1 VIQQTFSFA
10 ASASSDQVTDIIVIG
25 SGIGGLSCAALLARY
40 GFDVTVCESHS
51 IPGGAAHAFE
61 RNGFKFDSGPSLYSG
76 LSYSPSA
83 NPLRQ
88 VLDAI
93 GEELP
98 CITYDTWGCCLP
110 EGDFDTSVGAEQFC
124 ELLFLLRGKDAVAE
138 WRELQR
144 VMEPLKSAAIAIPA
158 AALRFDMGAAITV
171 GRFAPSLLR
180 HVANITQLTGSF
192 AQIMNGV
199 IKDPFTRN
207 WLNLLCF
214 LLSGLPAD
222 GTSAAEV
229 AFMFADWYRPG
240 VVLDYP
246 VGGSGA
252 IVDALVRGL
261 QRHGGQLMLNAHVEQ
276 VLVEGNR
283 AVGVRLRGGK
293 EMRSRRAVVS
303 NASVWD
309 TLKLL
314 PEDALPKQFR
324 IKRQTTPEC
333 DSFMHLHLGI
343 DAAGLRSDL
352 ACHYI
357 VVNDWETGVTAPQ
370 NVVLVSIPSLLDP
383 SLAPPGKHVIHVYT
397 PGNEPY
403 GLWQG
408 MDRRSE
414 AYARQKQERAEVMW
428 QALERIIPDIRS
440 RCEVTLVGTPLTH
453 ERFLRRHRGSYG
465 PAIRA
470 GEGFFPGPGTPLPGL
485 LCCGDSTFPGIGLP
499 AVAASGMIAANT
511 IAPVQKHLKMRELPP
526 LSRSTD
532 YSGGLPGEES

>member
-1 VIQQTFSFA
+1 MHRDEHRIRQVIYQISSKK
-10 ASASSDQVTDIIVIG
+10 ASILGYKDTDVIVIG

-76 LSYSPSA
+76 LSYSPST

-98 CITYDTWGCCLP
+98 CITYNTWRCYLP
-110 EGDFDTSVGAEQFC
+110 EGNFDTSVGTDQFC
-124 ELLFLLRGKDAVAE
+124 DVLKRFGGHEAVAE

-144 VMEPLKSAAIAIPA
+144 VMEPLMRAATALPP
-158 AALRFDMGAAITV
+158 AALRFDVGAIMTV
-171 GRFAPSLLR
+171 GRFAPSLFQ
-180 HVANITQLTGSF
+180 HITDIAKLTGSF
-192 AQIMNGV
+192 SQIMDGV
-199 IKDPFTRN
+199 IKDSFTRH
-207 WLNLLCF
+207 WLDLLCF
-214 LLSGLPAD
+214 LLSGLPAN
-222 GTSAAEV
+222 GTSAAEI

-246 VGGSGA
+246 IGGSGA
-252 IVDALVRGL
+252 LVDALVRGL
-261 QRHGGQLMLNAHVEQ
+261 ERHGGQLILNAHVEQ
-276 VLVEGNR
+276 IIVESKR
-283 AVGVRLRGGK
+283 AVGVRLRNGK
-293 EMRSRRAVVS
+293 QIRARRAVIS

-314 PEDALPKQFR
+314 PQGVLPKQFQQ
-324 IKRQTTPEC
+324 RQATPEC

-343 DAAGLRSDL
+343 DAQELRSDL
-352 ACHYI
+352 TCHYI
-357 VVNDWETGVTAPQ
+357 VVNNWENGVTDPQ
-370 NVVLVSIPSLLDP
+370 NIVLVSIPSVLDP
-383 SLAPPGKHVIHVYT
+383 SLAPPGKHVIHAYT

-403 GLWQG
+403 DLWQG
-408 MDRRSE
+408 MNRKSE
-414 AYARQKQERAEVMW
+414 EYARQKQLRAEVMW

-440 RCEVTLVGTPLTH
+440 RCDVTLVGTPLTH

-465 PAIRA
+465 PAIQA
-470 GEGFFPGPGTPLPGL
+470 GKGFFPSSGTPIPGL

-511 IAPVQKHLKMRELPP
+511 LAPLQKHLEMLQ
-526 LSRSTD
+526 D
-532 YSGGLPGEES
+532 IGCID